1 MAIKFGD
8 SLENQNANYPIIDLV
23 ANHAKGVL
31 YVPTFDNTELGNI
44 PVSKRAQG
52 SVVIVKPSGLAYVW
66 KATGVENADG
76 WNDIAS
82 ANWVPLGEAKGE
94 TYTVQIPTGQS
105 FGKYVNGDTI
115 NASTWNAIQIIKD
128 AITGYVTP
136 TITIAGT
143 TTPLNFSEIAQTG
156 THTVSFS
163 VKNNNRNSI
172 TTGNNYK
179 IASIELGFRYNTST
193 SSNWNDYA
201 LITAATFTAELTS
214 LNTQGLPTD
223 VLCEH
228 TYSYTT
234 TANSNNDFYFAVKV
248 TPYDEDG
255 AATTPVYAFYSTGT
269 NSFTKQVTNYSAPT
283 ITSATQVRTNTT
295 TSTIG
300 GETVTLR
307 EKGNVITQI
316 TATVTRQSPL
326 IDITGYRILRSD
338 NGGAYSAIHTVGSL
352 TASSVSIDYTDNAA
366 AATVNSVQYKIEVI
380 DQSNTTYGSP
390 AANTTLT
397 QIVFQSGFIVG
408 ESTNAFGDTHSSTSI
423 NALLEATP
431 NKFKQLRTAW
441 AGHTA
446 ISINNT
452 TDDPATYI
460 HIAYPDSVADIT
472 SILQDS
478 SVPVLGAFQK
488 VADTINVTNAFGVVV
503 AYKLYVSNA
512 TNGFSGSYT
521 IS

>member
-44 PVSKRAQG
+44 PVAKRAQG
-52 SVVIVKPSGLAYVW
+52 SVVIVKPTGLAYVW
-66 KATGVENADG
+66 KAAAVTNDDG
-76 WNDIAS
+76 WNDITN

-128 AITGYVTP
+128 AITGYVAP
-136 TITIAGT
+136 TITIAGI
-143 TTPLNFSEIAQTG
+143 TTPLNFSETAQSG
-156 THTVSFS
+156 THTVSFN

-193 SSNWNDYA
+193 STNWNDYA
-201 LITAATFTAELTS
+201 PISAATFTTELAL

-223 VLCEH
+223 VLCEYA
-228 TYSYTT
+228 YSYTT
-234 TANSNNDFYFAVKV
+234 TANSNNDYYFAVKV

-255 AATTPVYAFYSTGT
+255 VATTPVYTFYSSGT

-300 GETVTLR
+300 GNCNFKR
-307 EKGNVITQI
+307 KGNVNTQI

-352 TASSVSIDYTDNAA
+352 STDTVSINYTDTAA
-366 AATVNSVQYKIEVI
+366 ATTVNSVQYKIEVI
-380 DQSNTTYGSP
+380 DQSNTTYTSP
-390 AANTTLT
+390 AANTPLT

-408 ESTNAFGDTHSSTSI
+408 ESTNAFGDTHNSASI
-423 NALLEATP
+423 NALLAGTP

-441 AGHTA
+441 AGHADIT
-446 ISINNT
+446 INNT
-452 TDDPATYI
+452 SDNPATYI
-460 HIAYPDSVADIT
+460 HIAYPASAADIT
-472 SILQDS
+472 SVIQGGAIQVS
-478 SVPVLGAFQK
+478 GAFQK
-488 VADTINVTNAFGVVV
+488 VAGTINVTNAFGVVV

-512 TNGFSGSYT
+512 TNAFSSTYA
-521 IS
+521 II

>member
-44 PVSKRAQG
+44 PVTKRAQG
-52 SVVIVKPSGLAYVW
+52 SVVIVKPTGLAYVW
-66 KATGVENADG
+66 KATGVGNGDG
-76 WNDIAS
+76 WNNIAS

-128 AITGYVTP
+128 AITGYVAP

-143 TTPLNFSEIAQTG
+143 TTPLNFSETAQTG
-156 THTVSFS
+156 THTVSFN

-172 TTGNNYK
+172 TTGTNYK
-179 IASIELGFRYNTST
+179 IASIELGLRYNTST
-193 SSNWNDYA
+193 STNWNDYT
-201 LITAATFTAELTS
+201 LIPAATFTTGLTS

-255 AATTPVYAFYSTGT
+255 VATTPVYAFYSSGT

-283 ITSATQVRTNTT
+283 ITSATQVRTA
-295 TSTIG
+295 TSSIN
-300 GETVTLR
+300 GETVILR
-307 EKGNVITQI
+307 EKGNKNTQI

-338 NGGAYSAIHTVGSL
+338 NGGTYSAIHTVGSL
-352 TASSVSIDYTDNAA
+352 STDTVSINYTDIAA
-366 AATVNSVQYKIEVI
+366 ATTVNSVQYKIEVI

-408 ESTNAFGDTHSSTSI
+408 ESTNAFGATHNSTSI
-423 NALLEATP
+423 NALLETTP
-431 NKFKQLRTAW
+431 NKFKQLRTEW
-441 AGHTA
+441 AGHADIT
-446 ISINNT
+446 INNT
-452 TDDPATYI
+452 SDNPATYI
-460 HIAYPDSVADIT
+460 HIAYPASAADIT
-472 SILQDS
+472 SVIQGGAVQVS
-478 SVPVLGAFQK
+478 GAFQK
-488 VADTINVTNAFGVVV
+488 VAGTINVTNAFGVVV

-512 TNGFSGSYT
+512 TNAFSSTYA
-521 IS
+521 II

>member
-44 PVSKRAQG
+44 PVAKRAQG

-128 AITGYVTP
+128 AITGYVAP
-136 TITIAGT
+136 TITIVGT
-143 TTPLNFSEIAQTG
+143 TTPLNFSESAQTG
-156 THTVSFS
+156 THTVSFN

-179 IASIELGFRYNTST
+179 IASIELGVRYNTTT
-193 SSNWNDYA
+193 SSNWADY
-201 LITAATFTAELTS
+201 TATGATFTPQLTA
-214 LNTQGLPTD
+214 LNTQGLPAD
-223 VLCEH
+223 VLCEPS
-228 TYSYTT
+228 YSYTT

-255 AATTPVYAFYSTGT
+255 VATTPVYAFYSTGS

-283 ITSATQVRTNTT
+283 ITSTSQVRTS
-295 TSTIG
+295 TSTIT
-300 GETVTLR
+300 GETDTVR
-307 EKGNVITQI
+307 EKGNIISQI
-316 TATVTRQSPL
+316 SATINRNSPL
-326 IDITGYRILRSD
+326 IDITGYRIMRSVD
-338 NGGAYSAIHTVGSL
+338 SGAYTEIYNVGSL
-352 TASSVSIDYTDNAA
+352 APASSVSVSYTDSSAS
-366 AATVNSVQYKIEVI
+366 NSANTIVYKIEVI
-380 DQSNTTYGSP
+380 DQSITSYTTP
-390 AANTTLT
+390 AQSATLT
-397 QIVFQSGFIVG
+397 TIAFISGFIVG
-408 ESTNAFGDTHSSTSI
+408 ESPNAFGASHTSTSI
-423 NALLEATP
+423 NDLLGATP

-452 TDDPATYI
+452 TDNPATYI
-460 HIAYPDSVADIT
+460 HIAYPASVADIT

-488 VADTINVTNAFGVVV
+488 VAGTINVTNAFGVVV